1 MAPRLGILVSLPVAE
16 ATPTCELAFPVLSGD
31 AACSHRQR
39 GWDGQY
45 EP

>member
-1 MAPRLGILVSLPVAE
+1 MAPRLGIPVSLPAAE
-16 ATPTCELAFPVLSGD
+16 ATPTSESAFPVLSGD

-39 GWDGQY
+39 GWDRQY